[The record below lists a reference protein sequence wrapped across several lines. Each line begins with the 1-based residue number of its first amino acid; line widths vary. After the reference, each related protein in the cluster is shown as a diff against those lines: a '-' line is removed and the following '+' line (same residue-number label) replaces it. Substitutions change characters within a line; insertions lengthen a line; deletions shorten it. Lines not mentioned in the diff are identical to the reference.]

1 MKVALIH
8 KHLLFLQQSEWLTYL
23 MVTFHSQSHGIAAID
38 LVWELISIKPSPPV
52 LAQTW
57 TRGNE
62 RTLQRHMCSFF
73 FSFSTLG
80 GISLFT
86 TDNYAGVGTS
96 PLADLCCFLLVARMV
111 KDTNDSWEFFLTY
124 IHILYPLHFQ
134 CHHLPP
140 SPPVGTHY
148 WSTTYFKTPGIYTS
162 VD

>member
-96 PLADLCCFLLVARMV
+96 PLADLCCFLLVAHMV
-111 KDTNDSWEFFLTY
+111 KWHQWLMGVFLYIHTY
-124 IHILYPLHFQ
+124 IIPLHFQ

-140 SPPVGTHY
+140 SPPVGTHG
-148 WSTTYFKTPGIYTS
+148 WSTT
-162 VD
+162 